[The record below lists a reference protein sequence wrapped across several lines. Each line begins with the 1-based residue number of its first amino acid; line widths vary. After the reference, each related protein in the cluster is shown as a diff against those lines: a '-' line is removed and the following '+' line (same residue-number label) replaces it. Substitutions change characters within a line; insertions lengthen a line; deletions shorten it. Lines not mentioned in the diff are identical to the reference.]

1 MTQEVA
7 KTRAEIV
14 RKFCRT
20 VLWIDDDIHLH
31 DGMNSGVDPLP
42 KLFRDKLAEF
52 EGNGLLCHLKEFPHV
67 LAGKKSDHYA
77 TTDAAAEAIKS
88 CVTLARQADVVIV
101 DWKLGDVESSQHAQK
116 IISQLLGPDKGFRVI
131 VVLSKDAPADSDF
144 KGLDESFKAMTEDD
158 SRWQNGTGQ
167 FLLSLRKDD
176 FANTSLFDCICKA
189 LQKVYPDYLH
199 LAALEIA
206 GRIKELTPNWFS
218 AIPSDSDYG
227 LLIDRANKMATK
239 ATAETWQKDIQD
251 CVVSNLLEDLTS
263 IILGDSLKSLR
274 EDVLSPSNNPEG
286 EIAGSIAFEDA
297 SLTNAVKGCLK
308 DVDPT
313 RLTKGPYQQLRGSSQ
328 SPVAKKIIRGVE
340 SFTEFCE
347 AQSAILH
354 SSPKIMPGAIY
365 SGLDGDDDNIL
376 VCIAAA
382 CDCERVKAKK
392 LLCLR
397 GVPLLDKTE
406 NGKFVSCYDQIGMVA
421 GGRMVLRFNGKSYV
435 FRFETES
442 LVLKPKAELVDKIPQ
457 GAFRRDIVNR
467 LASRYLNYV
476 RRVGVNQPELS
487 RNLRKEEIDE

>member
-1 MTQEVA
+1 MDAEVL
-7 KTRAEIV
+7 KTRNEIV

-20 VLWIDDDIHLH
+20 IVWIDDGINLQEGLTVRKPQD
-31 DGMNSGVDPLP
+31 SPLFLE
-42 KLFRDKLAEF
+42 KLKEF
-52 EGNGLLCHLKEFPHV
+52 SAAGLLCHLQGFPQV
-67 LAGKKSDHYA
+67 EDSEEDDPFSSEVGNEVEKCAKLALQSD
-77 TTDAAAEAIKS
+77 I
-88 CVTLARQADVVIV
+88 VIV
-101 DWKLGDVESSQHAQK
+101 DWMLGSVDSSKYAQEIVKRLLGDKQ
-116 IISQLLGPDKGFRVI
+116 GFRFIVI
-131 VVLSKDAPADSDF
+131 LSQKPPERGFPGILDSTFASIAGVD
-144 KGLDESFKAMTEDD
+144 GLWK
-158 SRWQNGTGQ
+158 NKTGQ

-189 LQKVYPDYLH
+189 LQRVYPDYLH

-274 EDVLSPSNNPEG
+274 EDVLRPSNNLEG
-286 EIAGSIAFEDA
+286 EIAGSVAFEDV

-308 DVDPT
+308 DVEPT
-313 RLTKGPYQQLRGSSQ
+313 RLTKGPYQQLRVSSQ

-347 AQSAILH
+347 TQSAILH
-354 SSPKIMPGAIY
+354 SGPKIMPGAIY
-365 SGLDGDDDNIL
+365 SELDGDDGNIL

-382 CDCERVKAKK
+382 CDCERGKAKK

-397 GVPLLDKTE
+397 GMPLLDKTE
-406 NGKFVSCYDQIGMVA
+406 NGRFVSCYDQIGMVA
-421 GGRMVLRFNGKSYV
+421 GGRMVLRFSGKSYV

>member
-1 MTQEVA
+1 MDVEVS
-7 KTRAEIV
+7 KVRNEIV

-20 VLWIDDDIHLH
+20 ILWIDDGINLQE
-31 DGMNSGVDPLP
+31 GLKVRRPVDSLLFGE
-42 KLFRDKLAEF
+42 KLKEF
-52 EGNGLLCHLKEFPHV
+52 SEAGLLCHLQGFPQV
-67 LAGKKSDHYA
+67 EDSEGDDPFSPEVGNEVEKCAKLALQSD
-77 TTDAAAEAIKS
+77 I
-88 CVTLARQADVVIV
+88 VIV
-101 DWKLGDVESSQHAQK
+101 DWMLGSVDSSKYAQEIVNRLLGDAQ
-116 IISQLLGPDKGFRVI
+116 GFRFIVI
-131 VVLSKDAPADSDF
+131 LSQKPPERGFPNVLNSTFEPIVGEN
-144 KGLDESFKAMTEDD
+144 GLWK
-158 SRWQNGTGQ
+158 NKTGQ

-189 LQKVYPDYLH
+189 LQKAYPDYLH
-199 LAALEIA
+199 LTALEIA
-206 GRIKELTPNWFS
+206 GRIKELSPNWFS
-218 AIPSDSDYG
+218 SIPSDSDYG

-263 IILGDSLKSLR
+263 IILGNSLKSLR
-274 EDVLSPSNNPEG
+274 EDVLCPSNNLDG
-286 EIAGSIAFEDA
+286 EIASSVAFEDV

-308 DVDPT
+308 DVGPT
-313 RLTKGPYQQLRGSSQ
+313 RLTKGPYQQLRGNSQ

-365 SGLDGDDDNIL
+365 SGLDGNSGNIL

-382 CDCERVKAKK
+382 CDCERAKAQK

-397 GVPLLDKTE
+397 GEPLLDKTE
-406 NGKFVSCYDQIGMVA
+406 NGKFVSCYDQIGMVS

-435 FRFETES
+435 FRFVTES
-442 LVLKPKAELVDKIPQ
+442 LVLKPKAELADKIPQ
-457 GAFRRDIVNR
+457 GVFRRDIVNR

-487 RNLRKEEIDE
+487 RSLRKEEIDE